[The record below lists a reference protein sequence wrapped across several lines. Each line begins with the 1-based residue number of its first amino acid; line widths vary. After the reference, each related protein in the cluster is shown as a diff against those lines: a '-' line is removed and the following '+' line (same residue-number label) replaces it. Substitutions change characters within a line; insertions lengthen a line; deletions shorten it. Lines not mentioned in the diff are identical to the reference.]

1 MGCFRSFISWY
12 RLKSDAKHLFVKIS
26 GKDYLEEQPETLED
40 AVSFAQET
48 IEATQEIR
56 DLQKNEDRLL
66 IVKLDLRDCD
76 LSQLN
81 LMPFLKYG
89 VISASQGLFI
99 ERAEVWG
106 SAGAIFGYI
115 KPLLPKYTRDRLML
129 IETDE

>member
-1 MGCFRSFISWY
+1 MGRFRSFISWY
-12 RLKSDAKHLFVKIS
+12 RLKSDAEHLFVKMS

-40 AVSFAQET
+40 ADALARET
-48 IEATQEIR
+48 FEATQEIR
-56 DLQKNEDRLL
+56 DLQKNENRLL

-76 LSQLN
+76 MSDLN
-81 LMPFLKYG
+81 LLPFLKYG
-89 VISASQGLFI
+89 VAGANQNLFI
-99 ERAEVWG
+99 ERVEVWG